1 VKKFFSILFIF
12 ICFSGFSEEKDLV
25 RYDTSTAGNVKNAT
39 PGKEKEIFADKD
51 FQYKTDAKE
60 SKNWLKAFLDWL
72 TEKIFGKVSAENA
85 VLTWEIVKWVMIGL
99 FIFGI
104 IFVIWKSKFRGLLR
118 GDAKKLSGAAFTDLP
133 EDIESVDTDNLINE
147 ALNNGNYRLAIR
159 WCFLKITAT
168 LKRQKQITWQP
179 SKTNI
184 DYQYE
189 LKNSNL
195 RESFSKLSYVFE
207 YVWYGEM
214 ATNENTFS
222 KYKSEIE
229 KFNGTLH
236 A

>member
-1 VKKFFSILFIF
+1 MKNFFSILFIL
-12 ICFSGFSEEKDLV
+12 ICFSGFAEKKDLV
-25 RYDTSTAGNVKNAT
+25 RYDTSTASNVKNAT
-39 PGKEKEIFADKD
+39 PEKEKEIFADKD

-60 SKNWLKAFLDWL
+60 SKNWLKAFFDWL

-99 FIFGI
+99 FIGGI
-104 IFVIWKSKFRGLLR
+104 ILVIWKSKFRGLLR
-118 GDAKKLSGAAFTDLP
+118 GDAKKLSGASFADLP
-133 EDIESVDTDNLINE
+133 EDIESVDTDILITE
-147 ALNNGNYRLAIR
+147 ALKNGNYRLAIR
-159 WCFLKITAT
+159 WCFLKS
-168 LKRQKQITWQP
+168 LQRLNEQKQITWQP